1 MRENFTQNAPA
12 KIFTLGFIGIGREKP
27 VGIGIA
33 KCFSD

>member
-1 MRENFTQNAPA
+1 MRENFTQNAFA
-12 KIFTLGFIGIGREKP
+12 KKFTRGFIGIWGEEP

>member
-1 MRENFTQNAPA
+1 MREIFTQNAFA
-12 KIFTLGFIGIGREKP
+12 KKFTPGFIGIGRGKR